1 MNEANSERNFDNL
14 LKKAVTESLTP
25 EEEELFYKFFDDEQD
40 SKAKFNYNKRA
51 AEAGYRFSFYSL
63 GRAYI
68 LGEGC
73 EPSFEKGLFWLKKS
87 IESECDGNTLLGD
100 CYRLGIGTDKNYEI
114 AWEYYSHVKEA
125 ELDETEDDHRVFD
138 LKSPDTYLDDIPID
152 WWEFVMTKIRDDAD
166 CFAEMA
172 CFYKKDSERWL
183 YWTKKAAEAGNILS
197 MGYLLER
204 LSTQEERN
212 KYVEEIIDIAPAY
225 DEAFHYIG
233 VKVLK
238 GDYPPKT
245 KEKVVSKMVL
255 YEYEKEDKE
264 LMEEYYCFVDF
275 DDGYVSPSDRGMVV
289 CPFCHHKIPQ
299 DDIDDPD
306 KQGEVCNDCYY
317 SCRYLEEE
325 D

>member
-1 MNEANSERNFDNL
+1 MNDTDSEKIFDSL
-14 LKKAVTESLTP
+14 LKKIAAKNLSLD
-25 EEEELFYKFFDDEQD
+25 EEDLLSEFFDDEQD
-40 SKAKFNYNKRA
+40 SKKRFNYIKRA
-51 AEAGYRFSFYSL
+51 AEAGHRFSFYSL

-73 EPSFEKGLFWLKKS
+73 EHSFEKGLFWLKKS

-114 AWEYYSHVKEA
+114 AWEYYSHVKGA

-275 DDGYVSPSDRGMVV
+275 
-289 CPFCHHKIPQ
+289 
-299 DDIDDPD
+299 
-306 KQGEVCNDCYY
+306 
-317 SCRYLEEE
+317 
-325 D
+325 